1 MSILDEKL
9 PELDPTIW
17 YQYGGQYTLRP
28 EVDARIRKMARK
40 LLVGTKVKRAYVVG
54 SLTGYYYKPDSDLDV
69 TLVVKA
75 DEELLLALKENTKT
89 VNGEMAPGTEHP
101 INLFVLND
109 LPSLKRFDG
118 VYDLIRHKWKK
129 EPTETG
135 VDIFS
140 VYDRFRGKV
149 GHIDT
154 TAAEAWRSLMDIEM
168 LREALARGGEKEV
181 ALKLRRRISDL
192 DEAVDELATEYDE
205 AHQDR
210 INAFRRQLEL
220 AEMGQ
225 SPYPTPN
232 LVPENIW
239 YKLLERY
246 HYLDFL
252 TELYKLVESTGKID
266 TAQDIRDVRRILLP
280 SMVREMRDKSLTS
293 FFDSWRW

>member
-9 PELDPTIW
+9 PELDPTVW
-17 YQYGGQYTLRP
+17 YQYGGQYRLRP
-28 EVDARIRKMARK
+28 EVDAKIRKLARK
-40 LLVGTKVKRAYVVG
+40 FLVGVPVKRAYVVG
-54 SLTGYYYKPDSDLDV
+54 SITGYYYKPDSDIDV
-69 TLVVKA
+69 SLVVKA

-89 VNGEMAPGTEHP
+89 VNGTLAPGTEHP
-101 INLFVLND
+101 INFFVLSS

-129 EPTETG
+129 EPTEVG

-140 VYDRFRGKV
+140 VYDRFKDKV
-149 GHIDT
+149 RHIDT
-154 TAAEAWRSLMDIEM
+154 TAAEAWRSLLDIDI

-181 ALKLRRRISDL
+181 AAKLRRRINDL
-192 DEAVDELATEYDE
+192 DDAVDELAESYDE

-239 YKLLERY
+239 YKMLERY

-252 TELYKLVESTGKID
+252 TELYRLVQSTGKID
-266 TAQDIRDVRRILLP
+266 SSQDLKDVRRILLP
-280 SMVREMRDKSLTS
+280 SMARQMREKSLTGLLEK
-293 FFDSWRW
+293 WRW